1 MREDARKR
9 MAKRRL
15 KPGVIEDAREYRL
28 ARIATRDEFLANY
41 KMSRGCVDCGYKGH
55 PRALDFDHLSN
66 KSFTI
71 GGKGR
76 EKEWKQL
83 LAEIEKCEVVCSN
96 CHRIRTHNREQE
108 KKVGQLAD
116 ALLSA

>member
-1 MREDARKR
+1 MARQ
-9 MAKRRL
+9 RL
-15 KPGVIEDAREYRL
+15 KPGVVAKQRGYRL
-28 ARIATRDEFLANY
+28 ASTATRDEFLANY
-41 KMSRGCVDCGYKGH
+41 KMSRGCADCGYAKH
-55 PRALDFDHLSN
+55 PKALDFDHLKD

-71 GGKGR
+71 SSNR
-76 EKEWKQL
+76 EMKPMKAI